1 MEQKVWLVTGA
12 SKGIGLQI
20 VLEALKAGNIVVGTS
35 RDSQKLSQAVAT
47 ELGETSKNFWAVEME
62 FDETSIN
69 TIVAQVIAKYGR
81 IDVLVNNAGYALLGA
96 VEEVE
101 LTDVKKNFDVNFF
114 GLLSMTQAVL
124 PQMRK
129 QKAGNIINLASISG
143 TVTGPTQGIYSATK
157 AGVIMLSEALA
168 AEVEPFGIKVTA
180 IAPGGVRTDFLDQT
194 SLREPSK
201 TTSDYQVVRDTMAGL
216 KRLNHN
222 QSGDPKRVAEAIV
235 KVAQMKRPPVRLYL
249 GSGAIQA
256 LQAKLN
262 EVVTEVNAHLDLSQ
276 STDFRD

>member
-194 SLREPSK
+194 SLIEPAK

>member
-81 IDVLVNNAGYALLGA
+81 IDVLVNNAGYALLGV

-168 AEVEPFGIKVTA
+168 AEVAPFGIKVTA

-194 SLREPSK
+194 SLREPAK
-201 TTSDYQVVRDTMAGL
+201 MTSDYQVVRDTMAGL

-235 KVAQMKRPPVRLYL
+235 KVAQMKRPSVRLYL

>member
-180 IAPGGVRTDFLDQT
+180 IAPGGVRDRK
-194 SLREPSK
+194 S
-201 TTSDYQVVRDTMAGL
+201 VV
-216 KRLNHN
+216 
-222 QSGDPKRVAEAIV
+222 
-235 KVAQMKRPPVRLYL
+235 
-249 GSGAIQA
+249 
-256 LQAKLN
+256 
-262 EVVTEVNAHLDLSQ
+262 
-276 STDFRD
+276 

>member
-1 MEQKVWLVTGA
+1 
-12 SKGIGLQI
+12 
-20 VLEALKAGNIVVGTS
+20 
-35 RDSQKLSQAVAT
+35 
-47 ELGETSKNFWAVEME
+47 
-62 FDETSIN
+62 
-69 TIVAQVIAKYGR
+69 
-81 IDVLVNNAGYALLGA
+81 
-96 VEEVE
+96 
-101 LTDVKKNFDVNFF
+101 
-114 GLLSMTQAVL
+114 
-124 PQMRK
+124 
-129 QKAGNIINLASISG
+129 
-143 TVTGPTQGIYSATK
+143 
-157 AGVIMLSEALA
+157 MLSEALT
-168 AEVEPFGIKVTA
+168 AEVAPFGIKVTA

-194 SLREPSK
+194 SLREPAK

-262 EVVTEVNAHLDLSQ
+262 EVNAHLDMSQ

>member
-168 AEVEPFGIKVTA
+168 AEVAPFGIKVTA

-194 SLREPSK
+194 SLREPAK
-201 TTSDYQVVRDTMAGL
+201 MTSDYQVVRDTMAGL

-235 KVAQMKRPPVRLYL
+235 KVAQMKRPSVRLYL

>member
-180 IAPGGVRTDFLDQT
+180 IAPGGVRTDLLDQT
-194 SLREPSK
+194 SLREPAK

>member
-180 IAPGGVRTDFLDQT
+180 IEPGGVRTDFLDQT
-194 SLREPSK
+194 SLREQAK

>member
-96 VEEVE
+96 VEKVE

-168 AEVEPFGIKVTA
+168 AEVAPFGIKVTA

-194 SLREPSK
+194 SLREPAK
-201 TTSDYQVVRDTMAGL
+201 MTSDYQVVRDTMAGL

>member
-168 AEVEPFGIKVTA
+168 AEVAPFGIKVTA

-194 SLREPSK
+194 SLREPAK
-201 TTSDYQVVRDTMAGL
+201 MTSDYQVVRDTMAGL

-276 STDFRD
+276 STDFRA

>member
-20 VLEALKAGNIVVGTS
+20 VLAALKEGNIVVGTS
-35 RDSQKLSQAVAT
+35 RDAQKLAQAVTT
-47 ELGETSKNFWAVEME
+47 ELGKTSKNFWAVEMA
-62 FDETSIN
+62 FDETSID
-69 TIVAQVIAKYGR
+69 TTVAQVIAKYGR

-101 LTDVKKNFDVNFF
+101 LSAVKKNFDVNFF

-194 SLREPSK
+194 SLREPAK
-201 TTSDYQVVRDTMAGL
+201 ATSDYQVVRDTLAGL

-249 GSGAIQA
+249 GSGALQA
-256 LQAKLN
+256 LQTKLN

-276 STDFRD
+276 STDFRA